1 MKVLILGSAG
11 SMGKRYTSILSYM
24 GIDHRGYDINGL
36 SPMLAAACEG
46 CTHAIVATP
55 IPCHVDDC
63 KEMLSRGLSVLCEKP
78 IAKTVDAVAE
88 LAGFYHTSKTS
99 LHMVNNWRF
108 VLGRK
113 RILDAGHNSISLNY
127 FNTGADGDYDLIQ
140 PIYLS
145 RGYPT
150 ISRTSPVYDCSV
162 NGTLINQMNFD
173 MSYVAMIDAWIHN
186 PALMWTM
193 EDAIKATEKTI
204 KYMERNRA

>member
-1 MKVLILGSAG
+1 
-11 SMGKRYTSILSYM
+11 MGVE
-24 GIDHRGYDINGL
+24 HHGYDVSEPHTMPENGFDR
-36 SPMLAAACEG
+36 
-46 CTHAIVATP
+46 AIVATP
-55 IPCHVDDC
+55 IDDHADTC
-63 KEMLSRGLSVLCEKP
+63 GRLLALGISVLCEKP
-78 IAKTVDAVAE
+78 ISKSIDVLLGLTNVAT
-88 LAGFYHTSKTS
+88 LSKVS

-127 FNTGADGDYDLIQ
+127 YNTGADGDWDLIQ
-140 PIYLS
+140 PVYLS

-193 EDAIKATEKTI
+193 SDAIAATEKTI
-204 KYMERNRA
+204 KYMGRNK

>member
-1 MKVLILGSAG
+1 MSKVLVVGSKG
-11 SMGKRYTSILSYM
+11 RMGVRYCCVLKYL
-24 GIDHRGYDINGL
+24 GIDFVEYDTNGAL
-36 SPMLAAACEG
+36 NPWSEDEVDRS
-46 CTHAIVATP
+46 IVATP
-55 IPCHVDDC
+55 IDSHVEVCDRL
-63 KEMLSRGLSVLCEKP
+63 LSNGISVLCEKP
-78 IAKTVDAVAE
+78 IAKDIDALKDLNDVSRLNKA
-88 LAGFYHTSKTS
+88 S

-113 RILDAGHNSISLNY
+113 KILDAGHNQITLNY
-127 FNTGADGDYDLIQ
+127 FNLGADGDWDLIQ
-140 PIYLS
+140 PVYLS
-145 RGYPT
+145 LGYPT

>member
-1 MKVLILGSAG
+1 MKLLICGNLGA
-11 SMGKRYTSILSYM
+11 MGRRYSTVASYL
-24 GIDHRGYDINGL
+24 GIDHVGFDTKKD
-36 SPMLAAACEG
+36 EG
-46 CTHAIVATP
+46 DAPLEGVTHAIVATP
-55 IPCHVDDC
+55 IDHHVDTC
-63 KEMLSRGLSVLCEKP
+63 GSLLSLGISVLCEKP
-78 IAKTVDAVAE
+78 ISKSMDDLAYLTNQCAKS
-88 LAGFYHTSKTS
+88 AGT

-113 RILDAGHNSISLNY
+113 RILDAGHNSIHLNY
-127 FNTGADGDYDLIQ
+127 YNTGADGDWDLIQ

-150 ISRTSPVYDCSV
+150 ISRTSPAYDCSV

-186 PALMWTM
+186 PELMWTM
-193 EDAIKATEKTI
+193 GDAIAATEKTI

>member
-1 MKVLILGSAG
+1 MSKVLVVGSKG
-11 SMGKRYTSILSYM
+11 RMGLRYCAIMKYM
-24 GIDHRGYDINGL
+24 GIDFVEYDTNGAL
-36 SPMLAAACEG
+36 NPWSKDEVDR
-46 CTHAIVATP
+46 AIVATP
-55 IPCHVDDC
+55 IDDHADTC
-63 KEMLSRGLSVLCEKP
+63 GRLLALGISVLCEKP
-78 IAKTVDAVAE
+78 ISKSIDVLLGLTNVAT
-88 LAGFYHTSKTS
+88 LSKAS

-113 RILDAGHNSISLNY
+113 RILDAGHNSITLNY

-193 EDAIKATEKTI
+193 SDAIAATEKTI